1 MLLRNKYKKRLTS
14 RLSDDWPGYACTAGS
29 TTELSF
35 KAFEPAR
42 AVKRRD
48 AAQGSL
54 LGVRRL
60 MASLYCAAATEA
72 VNKGQGDRAVAFWV
86 NAVRCRK
93 RSPAKRRLLSFTNE
107 FGMLRRASYEEDA
120 RHAFFGVQL
129 SRYLARKR
137 TRRIATPAEADML
150 LELLAESWQEQWE
163 QVRRSKGSATE
174 LIEAFG
180 CVRIVFPYVELP
192 PDFQDPMTEVDFD
205 RGERLQPE
213 RRCWCGSGLS
223 HFRCHGRI
231 HSVEELGIGKFCPKI
246 S

>member
-1 MLLRNKYKKRLTS
+1 M
-14 RLSDDWPGYACTAGS
+14 
-29 TTELSF
+29 TELPDI
-35 KAFEPAR
+35 AFGAVG
-42 AVKRRD
+42 AVKRCD

-54 LGVRRL
+54 LGVRRR
-60 MASLYCAAATEA
+60 MASRYCAAATEA
-72 VNKGQGDRAVAFWV
+72 LHRGEGGRAVALLV

-93 RSPAKRRLLSFTNE
+93 RGPAKRRLLSLTNE
-107 FGMLRRASYEEDA
+107 FGMLRKASYEEDA

-150 LELLAESWQEQWE
+150 VELLLDTWQEQWE
-163 QVRRSKGSATE
+163 QIRRSNGSATE

-180 CVRIVFPYVELP
+180 RVRIVFPYVELP
-192 PDFQDPMTEVDFD
+192 PDFQDPMVEVDFD

-231 HSVEELGIGKFCPKI
+231 QSAAELGIGKFCPKI